1 MFASRITQ
9 NVQCDDGEHVV
20 TVTVQKLSGRSLE
33 KARDARSAAQI
44 ASLRSASK
52 DLLQVMRSDQIE
64 AAAQQLAEKR
74 KKEAADP
81 KLRAKARYDAHDR
94 EHVLNAGIVRWSCE
108 ADKPLSSETIADLD
122 EESAQKL
129 HEAILDLSLPPL
141 DPVDAEAI
149 EGKG

>member
-1 MFASRITQ
+1 MFASRITKD
-9 NVQCDDGEHVV
+9 VQCDDGDTAVIV
-20 TVTVQKLSGRSLE
+20 TIQKLSGRSLE

-44 ASLRSASK
+44 ASLRTASK
-52 DLLQVMRSDQIE
+52 DLLQVMRSDQLE
-64 AAAQQLAEKR
+64 VAAEQLAAR
-74 KKEAADP
+74 RAKEAADP
-81 KLRAKARYDAHDR
+81 KAKAKARYEAYDR

-108 ADKPLSSETIADLD
+108 LRKKLSPEAIGDLD

-141 DPVDAEAI
+141 DPVVAEVE